1 MATDQLLLRLE
12 KVGRRFG
19 GRSGRGRAAVE
30 GVDLSVPEGAFVTLL
45 GASGSG
51 KTTLLRLIAGLD
63 RPTEGRIV
71 WRDGSPPPLGYVFQS
86 PTLLP
91 WATVAENVALP
102 LTLKGT
108 RKGRGDPEAV
118 ARALAAVGLADR
130 AEARPAEL
138 SGGMQM
144 RVSIARALV
153 GGPRLLLLD
162 EPFAA
167 LDEIT
172 RDRLGALVQRLWR
185 EQRLT
190 VVFVTHSIPEAAF
203 HATRAVV
210 LERTPGRV
218 SCVIDLPEP
227 RERSRTSEAH
237 FATCARLAEALARTM
252 GDDEA
257 EAGDAEAG
265 DA

>member
-1 MATDQLLLRLE
+1 MTAADPLLRLE
-12 KVGRRFG
+12 AVSRRFPG
-19 GRSGRGRAAVE
+19 GLAAVE
-30 GVDLSVPEGAFVTLL
+30 AVSLDVAEGAFVTLL

-63 RPTEGRIV
+63 QPTAGRIV
-71 WRDGSPPPLGYVFQS
+71 WRDGAPPPLGYVFQS

-91 WATVAENVALP
+91 WASVAENVALP
-102 LTLKGT
+102 LTLKGA
-108 RKGRGDPEAV
+108 RDEGAV
-118 ARALAAVGLADR
+118 ARALAAVGLAER
-130 AEARPAEL
+130 AGARPAEL

-153 GGPRLLLLD
+153 GRPRLLLLD

-172 RDRLGALVQRLWR
+172 RDRLGTLVQRLWR
-185 EQRLT
+185 EEGLT
-190 VVFVTHSIPEAAF
+190 VVFVTHSIREAAF

-218 SCVIDLPEP
+218 STVIDLPP
-227 RERSRTSEAH
+227 PAGLRDRTSEAY
-237 FATCARLAEALARTM
+237 FATCARLAAALEGTMRQDEEAL
-252 GDDEA
+252 
-257 EAGDAEAG
+257 DA
-265 DA
+265 

>member
-1 MATDQLLLRLE
+1 MDAGQLLLRLE
-12 KVGRRFG
+12 SVGRRFG
-19 GRSGRGRAAVE
+19 TSRAAVE
-30 GVDLSVPEGAFVTLL
+30 AVDLNVPEGAFVTLL

-63 RPTEGRIV
+63 QPTEGRIV
-71 WRDGSPPPLGYVFQS
+71 WRDRSPPPLGYVFQS

-91 WATVAENVALP
+91 WATVVENVSLP
-102 LTLKGT
+102 LTLKG
-108 RKGRGDPEAV
+108 RRDPEAV

-130 AEARPAEL
+130 ADARPAEL

-153 GGPRLLLLD
+153 GRPRLLLLD

-185 EQRLT
+185 EQALT

-210 LERTPGRV
+210 LERSPGRV
-218 SCVIDLPEP
+218 STVIDLPEP

-237 FATCARLAEALARTM
+237 FATCARLAEALALTM
-252 GDDEA
+252 GGEDGDDAGEA
-257 EAGDAEAG
+257 ADA
-265 DA
+265 

>member
-1 MATDQLLLRLE
+1 MTAEKPALLRLE
-12 KVGRRFG
+12 GVGRRFAD
-19 GRSGRGRAAVE
+19 RAAVE
-30 GVDLSVPEGAFVTLL
+30 AVDLDVPSGAFVTLL

-63 RPTEGRIV
+63 QPSEGRIV
-71 WRDGSPPPLGYVFQS
+71 WRDGTAPPLGYVFQS

-102 LTLKGT
+102 LTLKGQ
-108 RKGRGDPEAV
+108 RDAQAV
-118 ARALAAVGLADR
+118 AEALAAVGLADR
-130 AEARPAEL
+130 AGARPAEL

-153 GGPRLLLLD
+153 GRPRLLLLD

-172 RDRLGALVQRLWR
+172 RDRLGALVQRLWQ
-185 EQRLT
+185 EQALT

-210 LERTPGRV
+210 LERAPGRV
-218 SCVIDLPEP
+218 SRVIDLPEP

-237 FATCARLAEALARTM
+237 FATCARLAEALAQTM
-252 GDDEA
+252 GADET
-257 EAGDAEAG
+257 EALDA
-265 DA
+265 